1 MRVVSRVSV
10 AVAVA
15 VAAAVSVPRTMTQI
29 APSHPTVS
37 LAIAL
42 IFIVGTWSLLRD
54 SVNLALHAVPT
65 HIDFNKVDACLRE
78 LPGVTDVHD
87 LHIWAISTT
96 DVALTA
102 HLVYPT
108 GDDHDELLRS
118 ACDTLTNRFG
128 IGHATLQV
136 ERGPDAHACPF
147 TSGNLI

>member
-1 MRVVSRVSV
+1 M
-10 AVAVA
+10 
-15 VAAAVSVPRTMTQI
+15 
-29 APSHPTVS
+29 
-37 LAIAL
+37 
-42 IFIVGTWSLLRD
+42 
-54 SVNLALHAVPT
+54 NLALHAVPT
-65 HIDFNKVDACLRE
+65 HIDFNKVDACLRQ
-78 LPGVTDVHD
+78 LPGVTDVRD

-136 ERGPDAHACPF
+136 ERGSDAHACHLA
-147 TSGNLI
+147 SGSVI